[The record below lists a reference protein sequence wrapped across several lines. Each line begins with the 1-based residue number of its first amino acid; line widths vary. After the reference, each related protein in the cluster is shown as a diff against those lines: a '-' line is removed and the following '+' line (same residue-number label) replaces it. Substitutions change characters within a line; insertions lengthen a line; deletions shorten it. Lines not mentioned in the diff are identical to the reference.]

1 MLAMTSMQRRT
12 ITELFASADEHAE
25 RATVEQLLDHGV
37 IDDVISLNEHL
48 AEFGGE
54 STPQPGPEWD
64 GHIAVVFDDG
74 RALFV
79 VDPWGDVDGDIP
91 GA

>member
-12 ITELFASADEHAE
+12 ITELFAAADEHAE
-25 RATVEQLLDHGV
+25 RATVEQLLDGHV
-37 IDDVISLNEHL
+37 IDAIVPLNAHL

-54 STPQPGPEWD
+54 STPEPGPEWD
-64 GHIAVVFDDG
+64 GYAAVVFDDG
-74 RALFV
+74 RAMLV

-91 GA
+91 GR